1 MAGCI
6 ETMFY
11 NGISTPSIGFGTW
24 QAKDDE
30 LEQAL
35 NNALEAGYRH
45 IDTATVYENE
55 KVIGKVLKKWIDSG
69 KLKRD
74 DLFIVTKLPP
84 CGNRPSGVATYLQR
98 SLDDLQLD
106 YVDMYL
112 IHTPFA
118 FIECGDMHPMKDGK
132 IMLDMNTDH
141 VATWKVMEEQVDAG
155 KAKAIGLSN
164 FNITQISK
172 VLEHARIKPA
182 NLQIELHAYHQ
193 QVPLVDYA
201 KKHGI
206 VVTAY
211 SPLGAPGLSKFMEDM
226 NQKAPKMPNILDN
239 PVVDE
244 IAKKHNKSP
253 AQVVLRHGVQKGL
266 IVIPKSTNPGR
277 LRQNLDIFDF
287 ELDENDMS
295 KLNGLNKD
303 ARFLDFKVFPG
314 ITEHPEYPW
323 KKE

>member
-1 MAGCI
+1 M
-6 ETMFY
+6 
-11 NGISTPSIGFGTW
+11 
-24 QAKDDE
+24 
-30 LEQAL
+30 
-35 NNALEAGYRH
+35 
-45 IDTATVYENE
+45 
-55 KVIGKVLKKWIDSG
+55 
-69 KLKRD
+69 
-74 DLFIVTKLPP
+74 FIVTKLPP

-141 VATWKVMEEQVDAG
+141 VATWKVITVLLTNRLFNNCFSITKVMEEQVDAG

-226 NQKAPKMPNILDN
+226 NQK
-239 PVVDE
+239 
-244 IAKKHNKSP
+244 
-253 AQVVLRHGVQKGL
+253 
-266 IVIPKSTNPGR
+266 
-277 LRQNLDIFDF
+277 
-287 ELDENDMS
+287 
-295 KLNGLNKD
+295 
-303 ARFLDFKVFPG
+303 
-314 ITEHPEYPW
+314 
-323 KKE
+323 